1 MWVESEFSFSPFAL
15 ISVPDRLSPVACPSS
30 PADDCSAPGAREQRA
45 THANTGPNL
54 LRSHLIKRAGELP
67 AGPYSQVGW
76 DFFCRHSNPLYLPI
90 SQETRLNTEPIAR
103 AIGTNSR
110 GSFLFCS
117 ASMLELHRSGL
128 WAIFRRTLHF
138 ETKIKIPPSKDAL
151 VSEAFK

>member
-67 AGPYSQVGW
+67 AGPDSQVGW
-76 DFFCRHSNPLYLPI
+76 DFSVATATHCIFPSPKRPGWTQSLL
-90 SQETRLNTEPIAR
+90 
-103 AIGTNSR
+103 R
-110 GSFLFCS
+110 GQLVQTAGAAFCS
-117 ASMLELHRSGL
+117 ARPQCLNYSALATGPSSDVLCTSKRTSKARRVKML
-128 WAIFRRTLHF
+128 
-138 ETKIKIPPSKDAL
+138 
-151 VSEAFK
+151 